1 VAETTTTTESVATTA
16 AVAASTAPP
25 RTSVI
30 GRIRQDWIASLA
42 CVIVLIYLVIAIGA
56 PWLSPQSPYV
66 QHLQQILQGPSGAH
80 LLGTDGFGRDELSR
94 LFVGIRSSVAIGA
107 IVAGVSTSIGLLL
120 ALVAGYLGGIVD
132 FLISRIVDVGLAF
145 PTLVLSLALIT
156 AMGVGARGTAIA
168 LVLGFIPFTARVLRS
183 AVLKVRQEGFIE
195 SAQVTGVHPLRV
207 VIRHVLPNLVGSI
220 TVQTTLVFAYA
231 ILGEAGLSY
240 VGLGVQAPTP
250 SLGNMIADGQTQI
263 LQVPRLTIVPGI
275 AVAVLIMCLLVIGD
289 ALRDAADP
297 LTVR

>member
-1 VAETTTTTESVATTA
+1 MVDTA
-16 AVAASTAPP
+16 AAQRAGLV
-25 RTSVI
+25 R
-30 GRIRQDWIASLA
+30 RIRRDWVALAA
-42 CVIVLIYLVIAIGA
+42 CVIVLGYIVIALGA
-56 PWLSPQSPYV
+56 PWLTPQSPYT
-66 QHLQQILQGPSGAH
+66 QHLQQILQAPSGQH

-94 LFVGIRSSVAIGA
+94 LLLGIRSSVAIGA
-107 IVAGVSTSIGLLL
+107 VVAVSSTIAGLVL
-120 ALVAGYLGGIVD
+120 ALVAGYLQGAID
-132 FLISRIVDVGLAF
+132 FVISRVIDVGLAF

-156 AMGVGARGTAIA
+156 AMGVGAKGTVVA

-195 SAQVTGVHPLRV
+195 SARVTGVHPVRIVL
-207 VIRHVLPNLVGSI
+207 RHVLPNLLGTV

-263 LQVPRLTIVPGI
+263 LQVPRLTIAPGI
-275 AVAVLIMCLLVIGD
+275 AVAVIIMCLLIIGD